1 MTKQYEFRK
10 LEPSDLF
17 MVIRLVKKI
26 GLDNLS
32 NSFEGQKI
40 ASLLQDGSNETQ
52 IGMAVVFDIAQV
64 VIDRIA
70 DCENE
75 IYDLLEKTSNL
86 TKKEIKSLDIDV
98 FIQMIIDFVQK
109 EDFKKAFTT
118 VMSLFK

>member
-32 NSFEGQKI
+32 KSFEGQKI

>member
-32 NSFEGQKI
+32 KSFEGQKI
-40 ASLLQDGSNETQ
+40 ASLLQDGNNETQ
-52 IGMAVVFDIAQV
+52 VGMAVVFDIAQV